1 LEQGQQHRLALAL
14 KAQQEAHQ
22 QLGVGAS
29 YRSFRSNDGNWDDRP
44 RPGKEPTITP
54 EAKAWLVSIRPRST
68 AIRTSCGRRGCGRAM
83 RARTHRPRGT
93 NVWPIWPLMGR
104 LNHDQ
109 RQLFYSFRLEDA
121 VPDDHLVRAI
131 AGVLD
136 LSWVHAELAPYYPKL
151 GRPSID
157 PVLMIRMLAFAK
169 LYARDGRPSVA
180 SCGRCRLLDTRSHDD
195 HWTKRR
201 HPETAHDTVSSHD
214 CTVR

>member
-1 LEQGQQHRLALAL
+1 L
-14 KAQQEAHQ
+14 
-22 QLGVGAS
+22 
-29 YRSFRSNDGNWDDRP
+29 
-44 RPGKEPTITP
+44 GKEPTEVPFGVVLTVNGGDGSETRQRVADSVDRP
-54 EAKAWLVSIRPRST
+54 LFESFAAMEWL
-68 AIRTSCGRRGCGRAM
+68 AM
-83 RARTHRPRGT
+83 
-93 NVWPIWPLMGR
+93 MGR